1 MRASAKPEALV
12 YKVFMVS
19 PLQPRTANVYSYFT
33 WERNILLSFL
43 RFCCCFV
50 SGIILKLAV
59 IVDHMLY
66 SFINGYYIII
76 PTSYCIMILVFK
88 FIFNFR
94 FYFLKTMLVH
104 KKIEQQ
110 VQNSHITPTPGSS
123 SLTINI
129 LHSVLLQSLKQHWH
143 IISNNCSL
151 LWMTL

>member
-1 MRASAKPEALV
+1 MRASAKPEAFV

-33 WERNILLSFL
+33 GERNIILSFL
-43 RFCCCFV
+43 RFCCCFL

-59 IVDHMLY
+59 IVDCMLC
-66 SFINGYYIII
+66 SFINGCYIIVR
-76 PTSYCIMILVFK
+76 TSYSITILVFK

-104 KKIEQQ
+104 SKIEQQ
-110 VQNSHITPTPGSS
+110 VQGSHITPTPHSS

-129 LHSVLLQSLKQHWH
+129 LHSVLLQSLKH
-143 IISNNCSL
+143 
-151 LWMTL
+151 